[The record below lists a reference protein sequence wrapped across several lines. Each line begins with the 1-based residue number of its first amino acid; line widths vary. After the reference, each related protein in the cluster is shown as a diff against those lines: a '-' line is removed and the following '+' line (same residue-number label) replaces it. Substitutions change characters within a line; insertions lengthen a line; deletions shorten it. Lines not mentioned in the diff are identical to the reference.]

1 MGKGKWQIWDKGEV
15 EGNYESI
22 VIVGIHEEIIR
33 VIVLNTSKL
42 NQTLKEIAISLW
54 TIKEMTSLVW
64 FQ

>member
-1 MGKGKWQIWDKGEV
+1 M

-42 NQTLKEIAISLW
+42 NQTLKRDCHITLDNKRNDKSSVIPIEFW
-54 TIKEMTSLVW
+54 YGP
-64 FQ
+64 

>member
-1 MGKGKWQIWDKGEV
+1 M

-54 TIKEMTSLVW
+54 TIKEMTSLV
-64 FQ
+64 